1 MTFLPSHPDNV
12 AIGLDDNGFESHLNL
27 FSTDGGK
34 VTLIG
39 GNPGKGKSSLIKL
52 ILAGLLDSN
61 YAIIW
66 FDAKSGADA
75 RPYKDRVEIVDDPS
89 NPDIYLAKLL
99 ELQEIARDRNR
110 FRGEEL
116 EISMLKR
123 VVLFVDEWAVLAG
136 MGSKNLQS
144 QIQMELRKLCA
155 TSRSANMALVLATQ
169 RPTKDNIDVTTR
181 ELSNNRIAF
190 SVGDIHASEA
200 ILGVSGAEPAVN
212 PLSPGQAIMWQN
224 GDLKKMVLYEVPSDL
239 KKRCE
244 EHKGMKTTVT
254 ELTEENKVFS
264 RENGLIY

>member
-1 MTFLPSHPDNV
+1 MFLPSQPDSV
-12 AIGLDDNGFESHLNL
+12 AIGIDDSGYEAHLNL
-27 FSTDGGK
+27 FSADGGK

-52 ILAGLLDSN
+52 LLAGLLDSN
-61 YAIIW
+61 YSIIW

-75 RPYKDRVEIVDDPS
+75 RPFRDRVEIVDDPS
-89 NPDIYLAKLL
+89 NPDIYLSKLL

-116 EISMLKR
+116 NISMLKR

-144 QIQMELRKLCA
+144 QIQMELRKLAA

-212 PLSPGQAIMWQN
+212 PLDPGQAIMWQN
-224 GDLKKMVLYEVPSDL
+224 GDLRKMILYEVPRDL
-239 KKRCE
+239 KQRCE
-244 EHKGMKTTVT
+244 NHRGLRTTVT
-254 ELTEENKVFS
+254 NLTEENKSFA
-264 RENGLIY
+264 RENGII

>member
-1 MTFLPSHPDNV
+1 MFLPSMPDNV
-12 AIGLDDNGFESHLNL
+12 AIGVDDRGYQTNL
-27 FSTDGGK
+27 ELFGSDGGK

-52 ILAGLLDSN
+52 LLTGLVDSN
-61 YAIIW
+61 YSIVW

-75 RPYKDRVEIVDDPS
+75 RPFKDRVEIVDDPS
-89 NPDIYLAKLL
+89 NPEIYLSKLL

-116 EISMLKR
+116 DIAPLKR

-144 QIQMELRKLCA
+144 QIQMELRKLAA
-155 TSRSANMALVLATQ
+155 TSRSANMSLVLATQ

-200 ILGVSGAEPAVN
+200 ILGVSGAEPSVN
-212 PLSPGQAIMWQN
+212 PLSPGQAIFWQN
-224 GDLKKMVLYEVPSDL
+224 GELRKVVLYRVPADLKN
-239 KKRCE
+239 RCE
-244 EHKGMKTTVT
+244 EHKGMRMTVS
-254 ELTEENKVFS
+254 ELSEENNVFE
-264 RENGLIY
+264 RENRTN

>member
-1 MTFLPSHPDNV
+1 MFLPTHPDSV
-12 AIGLDDNGFESHLNL
+12 AIGVDDSGFQAHLNL

-52 ILAGLLDSN
+52 LLAGMVESN
-61 YAIIW
+61 YSIVW

-75 RPYKDRVEIVDDPS
+75 RPFKERVEIVDDPS
-89 NPDIYLAKLL
+89 NPEIYLSKLL

-116 EISMLKR
+116 DISLLKR

-136 MGSKNLQS
+136 MGSKNLQT
-144 QIQMELRKLCA
+144 QIQMELRKLAA

-190 SVGDIHASEA
+190 AVGDIHASEA
-200 ILGVSGAEPAVN
+200 ILGVSGAEPTVN
-212 PLSPGQAIMWQN
+212 PLTPGQAIMWQN
-224 GDLKKMVLYEVPSDL
+224 GDLRKVVLYEVPGDL
-239 KKRCE
+239 KIRCQNN
-244 EHKGMKTTVT
+244 KGMKVSVSD
-254 ELTEENKVFS
+254 LTDENNIFA
-264 RENGLIY
+264 REYGIT